1 MDKQKKALLSR
12 EIDGIII
19 ECALN
24 PQRCSEAGLMP
35 LAIDFAIQFRCP
47 YQLSGIHMRS
57 LETDAE
63 RTTALRLEAKVNGAI
78 RMTMRTMSSGLTGMS
93 QLAVM
98 KFTDQPKPIPR
109 RLVRTCDCTASRRS
123 PRCKMP
129 VELCKHTA
137 FELANVVPRHSAQS
151 PKAQSPKAQSPKAQS
166 PKAQSPP
173 KTSRSPPKPSRSPP
187 KPSRSPKAGGTRKTQ
202 RRFRR

>member
-1 MDKQKKALLSR
+1 MDKQQKKALSR
-12 EIDGIII
+12 EIDAIII

-35 LAIDFAIQFRCP
+35 LAIDFATQFRCP

-63 RTTALRLEAKVNGAI
+63 RATALRLEAKVNGAI
-78 RMTMRTMSSGLTGMS
+78 RMAMRTMRPGLTGMS
-93 QLAVM
+93 RLVVNEM
-98 KFTDQPKPIPR
+98 TNQPKPLAR
-109 RLVRTCDCTASRRS
+109 ELVRTCNCTASRRS

-137 FELANVVPRHSAQS
+137 FELANVVPRHSPKS
-151 PKAQSPKAQSPKAQS
+151 PK
-166 PKAQSPP
+166 
-173 KTSRSPPKPSRSPP
+173 
-187 KPSRSPKAGGTRKTQ
+187 SPKAGGTRKSKSKSKSKSNKTN
-202 RRFRR
+202 RR

>member
-24 PQRCSEAGLMP
+24 PSECSEAGLMP

-137 FELANVVPRHSAQS
+137 FELANVVPRHSARS
-151 PKAQSPKAQSPKAQS
+151 PPKPSR
-166 PKAQSPP
+166 SPP

-187 KPSRSPKAGGTRKTQ
+187 KTSRSPKAGGTRKTQ

>member
-1 MDKQKKALLSR
+1 MDKQKKALSR
-12 EIDGIII
+12 EIDGIIV

-35 LAIDFAIQFRCP
+35 LAIDFATQFRCP

-57 LETDAE
+57 LESDAE
-63 RTTALRLEAKVNGAI
+63 RATALRLEAKVNVAI
-78 RMTMRTMSSGLTGMS
+78 RTTIRNMSSGLTRLS

-98 KFTDQPKPIPR
+98 KFTNQPKPIPR

-123 PRCKMP
+123 PRCNMP

-151 PKAQSPKAQSPKAQS
+151 PKAQSPPKTS
-166 PKAQSPP
+166 RSPP
-173 KTSRSPPKPSRSPP
+173 KTSRSPPKTSRSPP
-187 KPSRSPKAGGTRKTQ
+187 KTSRSPKAGGTRKTQ

>member
-1 MDKQKKALLSR
+1 MDKQQKKALSR
-12 EIDGIII
+12 EIDAIII

-35 LAIDFAIQFRCP
+35 LAIDFATQFRCP

-63 RTTALRLEAKVNGAI
+63 RATALRLEAKVNGAI
-78 RMTMRTMSSGLTGMS
+78 RMTMRTMRPGLTGMS
-93 QLAVM
+93 RFVVTGM
-98 KFTDQPKPIPR
+98 TDQPKPLAR
-109 RLVRTCDCTASRRS
+109 ELVRTCNCTASRRS

-137 FELANVVPRHSAQS
+137 FELANVVPRHS
-151 PKAQSPKAQSPKAQS
+151 PK
-166 PKAQSPP
+166 
-173 KTSRSPPKPSRSPP
+173 
-187 KPSRSPKAGGTRKTQ
+187 SPKAGGTRKSKSKSKSNKTK
-202 RRFRR
+202 RR

>member
-1 MDKQKKALLSR
+1 
-12 EIDGIII
+12 
-19 ECALN
+19 
-24 PQRCSEAGLMP
+24 
-35 LAIDFAIQFRCP
+35 
-47 YQLSGIHMRS
+47 
-57 LETDAE
+57 
-63 RTTALRLEAKVNGAI
+63 VNGAI

-137 FELANVVPRHSAQS
+137 FELANVVPRHSARS
-151 PKAQSPKAQSPKAQS
+151 PPKPSR
-166 PKAQSPP
+166 SPP

-187 KPSRSPKAGGTRKTQ
+187 KTSRSPKAGGTRKTQ